1 MLMKRAHGKSLFM
14 RTVFFP
20 DSSVP
25 FPPPPPQKKEKQTRR
40 KDTLSLK
47 DVFVGVKIRFS
58 ISRFV
63 SCSHV
68 LIFPVIGHDITRGEI
83 LN

>member
-1 MLMKRAHGKSLFM
+1 MKRAHGKSLFM

-20 DSSVP
+20 IPPSPS
-25 FPPPPPQKKEKQTRR
+25 PPPLQKKEKQTRR

-68 LIFPVIGHDITRGEI
+68 LIFPVIGHDITQGEI

>member
-1 MLMKRAHGKSLFM
+1 MKRAHGKSLFM
-14 RTVFFP
+14 RTVFFLFLLP
-20 DSSVP
+20 L
-25 FPPPPPQKKEKQTRR
+25 PPPPQKKEKQTRR

-68 LIFPVIGHDITRGEI
+68 LIFPVIGHDITQGEI

>member
-1 MLMKRAHGKSLFM
+1 MKRAHGKSLFM

-20 DSSVP
+20 IPPSPS
-25 FPPPPPQKKEKQTRR
+25 PPPPQKKEKQTRR

-68 LIFPVIGHDITRGEI
+68 LIFPVIGHDITQGEI

>member
-1 MLMKRAHGKSLFM
+1 MKRARGKSLFM

-20 DSSVP
+20 I
-25 FPPPPPQKKEKQTRR
+25 PPSPSPPQKKEKQTRR

-47 DVFVGVKIRFS
+47 DEFVGVKIRFS

-68 LIFPVIGHDITRGEI
+68 LIFPVIGHDITQGEI